1 MTQEQRN
8 FLVEGKGAV
17 AMLGLL
23 PEVRV
28 EPPDDYMTISVL
40 EAPVNSPF

>member
-8 FLVEGKGAV
+8 FLAEGKGAV